1 MKCEKVTRSLSLL
14 LDGMLGDEQAAQI
27 SLHLDKCGF
36 CRGEWCRLVELQN
49 RLRSLEQVSAP
60 DYLRHLVQ
68 VRIRAARELTLGAEL
83 RRALE
88 IGWSR
93 IRTIGGI
100 WYLTRLAGTT
110 ATFVFFLAISAA
122 MTPAY
127 FNLQQAAK
135 DREGLSPEGRYQ
147 LVIGVLK
154 NLGMSPVEARKIPF
168 SKSEPKIN
176 ELYLLSFGE
185 NASRTSA
192 DDSFSVVTV
201 IDRTGSAKIRDILE
215 YPADSTLLADF
226 NQMLL
231 TARCRP
237 ASENGRA
244 VESHLVMNFSKIAV
258 YD

>member
-1 MKCEKVTRSLSLL
+1 MKCAKVARSLSLL
-14 LDGMLGDEQAAQI
+14 LDDMLGDKQAVQV
-27 SLHLDKCGF
+27 SRHLEECGF
-36 CRGEWCRLVELQN
+36 CRGEWIRLVELRE
-49 RLRSLEQVSAP
+49 RLRSLERVSAP
-60 DYLRHLVQ
+60 EYLRHLVQ
-68 VRIRAARELTLGAEL
+68 VRIRAAGKLSARAEL
-83 RRALE
+83 RRAIE

-93 IRTIGGI
+93 VRTVEGI
-100 WYLTRLAGTT
+100 WYLTRLAGTV

-127 FNLQQAAK
+127 FNLQPTATN
-135 DREGLSPEGRYQ
+135 REGLSPAGRYQ

-154 NLGMSPVEARKIPF
+154 NLGMRPVEAGKIPF
-168 SKSEPKIN
+168 SKSDPKIN

-201 IDRTGSAKIRDILE
+201 IDRTGSAKIRNILE
-215 YPADSTLLADF
+215 YPADSTLLSDF

-237 ASENGRA
+237 ASENGKA

-258 YD
+258 YE

>member
-1 MKCEKVTRSLSLL
+1 MKCAKVAEDLSLL
-14 LDGMLGDEQAAQI
+14 LDDMLGSEQSARI
-27 SLHLDKCGF
+27 SRHIEECER
-36 CRGEWCRLVELQN
+36 CREEWIRLVD
-49 RLRSLEQVSAP
+49 LRSKLKSLGRVPAP
-60 DYLRHLVQ
+60 EYLRHLVQ
-68 VRIRAARELTLGAEL
+68 LRIRDAAKLTARAEV

-93 IRTIGGI
+93 LRTIEGV
-100 WYLTRLAGTT
+100 WYLTRLAGTA

-122 MTPAY
+122 VTPAY
-127 FNLQQAAK
+127 FSMQAAGTE
-135 DREGLSPEGRYQ
+135 RGGLSPEGRYQ
-147 LVIGVLK
+147 LVVGVLK
-154 NLGMSPVEARKIPF
+154 NLGMRPVEAQKIPF

-201 IDRTGSAKIRDILE
+201 IDRTGSAKIRNILE
-215 YPADSTLLADF
+215 YPADSSLLADF
-226 NQMLL
+226 NQMLM

-258 YD
+258 YE